1 MQHLTFVIASDNV
14 LLLYCFDHCRCIV
27 VILFWL
33 LLMSYCY
40 TVLVAIDVALL
51 LRCFL
56 QSTSPANWAVLVCHS
71 AATLTIVPLNCSVAV
86 LLKLMTQLTKCIT
99 PGKMGSYTCPR

>member
-1 MQHLTFVIASDNV
+1 MQHLTFVIAPDNV

-33 LLMSYCY
+33 LLMSYYY

-51 LRCFL
+51 FGVFYSRPAL
-56 QSTSPANWAVLVCHS
+56 QTGLCWYVILQ
-71 AATLTIVPLNCSVAV
+71 
-86 LLKLMTQLTKCIT
+86 QL
-99 PGKMGSYTCPR
+99 